1 MSRAA
6 TCRRGAGEGAK
17 SPWWC
22 LNHRSIAVPYNGVM
36 RAHRLKVSRGLCL
49 LAGVLALGCSSTREV
64 EKDLKL
70 VDVSTGWYDMGLVNG
85 QNKLVPSVT
94 LQLQNVSS
102 EDISRVQI
110 NAIFRRVGEEQA
122 WGEHFVRAI
131 GSDGLAPGKVGPKLV
146 FRSTLGYTGTQSRQ
160 QMLQNREF
168 VDAKVDVFGKHGSR
182 TWVKMGEFQVERA
195 LVAAAPSA
203 GN

>member
-1 MSRAA
+1 MLA
-6 TCRRGAGEGAK
+6 
-17 SPWWC
+17 
-22 LNHRSIAVPYNGVM
+22 YNSMM
-36 RAHRLKVSRGLCL
+36 RARLSLWACL
-49 LAGVLALGCSSTREV
+49 LFCLPALGCSGTREV

-94 LQLQNVSS
+94 LQLQNVSE

-195 LVAAAPSA
+195 LVPPAQSA

>member
-1 MSRAA
+1 MRRDGWNQSSRLVSYAVRMLA
-6 TCRRGAGEGAK
+6 PD
-17 SPWWC
+17 S
-22 LNHRSIAVPYNGVM
+22 VPYNAAM
-36 RAHRLKVSRGLCL
+36 RIPGRAVLL
-49 LAGVLALGCSSTREV
+49 LAGLAVCLSAVACTRTREV

-70 VDVSTGWYDMGLVNG
+70 VDVSTGWYDAGVVNG
-85 QNKLVPSVT
+85 QNKLVPSIT

-131 GSDGLAPGKVGPKLV
+131 GSDGLAAGKRGSKLV

-160 QMLQNREF
+160 LMLQNREF

-182 TWVKMGEFQVERA
+182 TWVKIGEFQVDRQ
-195 LVAAAPSA
+195 LVTQ
-203 GN
+203 